1 MEKRA
6 LPSAPGSREE
16 FGAEETKG
24 CKMIDLAVVLA
35 IFILILAVMVALRLK
50 FGSRFEIRNTDILIA
65 LIPAALWLVFA
76 GKIKSLEFG
85 GFKIEAAF
93 AQAARQ
99 SVKHQVTPVKL
110 PVERVRV
117 DLKRGVE
124 EIPKLIRHRTE
135 ALIFTLGHGSYYGPA
150 IEEYLKRLTASPF
163 LKYVVI
169 QRADGTF
176 FGLLDALELNA
187 FFRVHTDGLDASKFA
202 DWLNRSAT
210 TPLSDLPGFIALEHA
225 VTEKTQKQSALEAMD
240 RLDRDFLPVVDTT
253 KRFVGVV
260 KRSRLTASLIVDVA
274 NKIE

>member
-1 MEKRA
+1 MGKSTSYEIWERK
-6 LPSAPGSREE
+6 S
-16 FGAEETKG
+16 
-24 CKMIDLAVVLA
+24 MIDLAIILGMFVLVLA
-35 IFILILAVMVALRLK
+35 LLVVLRLK

-65 LIPAALWLVFA
+65 LIPVALWLVFA

-93 AQAARQ
+93 AEAAKE

-135 ALIFTLGHGSYYGPA
+135 ALIFKLGYGSYYGPA
-150 IEEYLKRLTASPF
+150 IEEYLRRLTASPF

-169 QRADGTF
+169 QNTDGTF
-176 FGLLDALELNA
+176 FGLLDARELNA
-187 FFRVHTDGLDASKFA
+187 FLNVHTHGLDARKFA
-202 DWLNRSAT
+202 KWLNRSDRVA
-210 TPLSDLPGFIALEHA
+210 LSNLPGFIAQENA
-225 VTEKTQKQSALEAMD
+225 INEETDKRSALQMMD
-240 RLDRDFLPVVDTT
+240 RLDRDFLPVVDKL

-274 NKIE
+274 NKIK